1 MSAREKLNGFLM
13 ILALI
18 AASAGNLPA
27 AGTNRRLDT
36 DNPRAITLYEEGLK
50 LAGADRFN
58 EAVDK
63 LRQAIMADSN
73 FIQAHLRYMDAFKG
87 AGRGDEVSDMYRN
100 KVEQNPRSP
109 VYHYLYGRS
118 LNEMPAK
125 RAEFQKAQ
133 ECDSSFYWAS
143 YGIGGTYY
151 LEGRQDEAVIYLG
164 RALKMNPQMTEALKL
179 LGDVYMEKGMFL
191 QAKDQFEKAAG
202 IDSMDVSVH
211 LKLGQAFSRMER
223 YESAEKAFF
232 KATAVNPGEPQP
244 WYFLG
249 LLFEMRDDTAKAV
262 EAYRKFIAVKPDDEL
277 VPLVQQNIEALTGKK
292 SAK

>member
-1 MSAREKLNGFLM
+1 MSARKKLNGFLLL
-13 ILALI
+13 IALI
-18 AASAGNLPA
+18 AFSA
-27 AGTNRRLDT
+27 AGLNAAVTGRRLDT
-36 DNPRAITLYEEGLK
+36 DNPRAVALYEEGLK

-63 LRQAIMADSN
+63 LRQAIQADSN

-100 KVEQNPRSP
+100 KVERNPGNP

-125 RAEFQKAQ
+125 RGEFQKAQ
-133 ECDSSFYWAS
+133 ECDSSFYWAP

-151 LEGRQDEAVIYLG
+151 LAGRLDEAVIYLG
-164 RALKMNPQMTEALKL
+164 RALKMNPLMTAAPKL
-179 LGDVYMEKGMFL
+179 LGDGYMEKSMFL
-191 QAKDQFEKAAG
+191 QAKDQFEKAAN
-202 IDSMDVSVH
+202 IDSTDVSVY

-232 KATAVNPGEPQP
+232 RATIVNPGEPQP

-249 LLFEMRDDTAKAV
+249 LLYEMQSDTAKAV

-277 VPLVQQNIEALTGKK
+277 VPLVKRNIDALTGNK

>member
-1 MSAREKLNGFLM
+1 MSARSKLNRLSLV
-13 ILALI
+13 IALFALS
-18 AASAGNLPA
+18 AASLPA
-27 AGTNRRLDT
+27 AGTGRRLDT
-36 DNPRAITLYEEGLK
+36 DNPRAIALYEEGLK

-63 LRQAIMADSN
+63 LRQAIQADSN

-87 AGRGDEVSDMYRN
+87 AGRGEEVSDMYRN
-100 KVEQNPRSP
+100 MVEQNPGNP

-125 RAEFQKAQ
+125 RGEFQKAQ
-133 ECDSSFYWAS
+133 ECDPSFYWAP

-151 LEGRQDEAVIYLG
+151 LEGRLDEAVIYLS

-179 LGDVYMEKGMFL
+179 LGDVYMEKSMFL
-191 QAKDQFEKAAG
+191 QAKDQFEKAAN
-202 IDSMDVSVH
+202 IDSTDVSVY

-223 YESAEKAFF
+223 YESAVQAFF
-232 KATAVNPGEPQP
+232 RATVVNPGEPQP

-249 LLFEMRDDTAKAV
+249 LLYEMQSDTAKAV

-277 VPLVQQNIEALTGKK
+277 VPLVQRNIDALTGAK